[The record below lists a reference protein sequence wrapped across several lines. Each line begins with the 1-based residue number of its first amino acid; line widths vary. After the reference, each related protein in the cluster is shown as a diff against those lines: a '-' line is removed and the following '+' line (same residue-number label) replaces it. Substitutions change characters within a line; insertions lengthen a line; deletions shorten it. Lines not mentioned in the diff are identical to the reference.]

1 MSDLN
6 KWLGSG
12 RLTRDA
18 ELRYTPAGTAVTDVS
33 VCTNRVW
40 SKDGERQEEPTFVD
54 VTVWGKQGEAI
65 AEYLKK
71 GQYVLVEG
79 RLKLDQWES
88 DGAKRSRLRVV
99 ADRIHLAPRSTSPKT
114 TAGNTSASNDAPA
127 DVPVDEEIP
136 F

>member
-6 KWLGSG
+6 KWMGSG

-18 ELRYTPAGTAVTDVS
+18 ELRFTPAGTAVTDVS
-33 VCTNRVW
+33 VCSNRVW
-40 SKDGERQEEPTFVD
+40 SKDGEKQEEACFVD

-71 GQYVLVEG
+71 GQYIMVEG
-79 RLKLDQWES
+79 RLKLDTWET
-88 DGAKRSRLRVV
+88 DGNKRSKLRVV

-114 TAGNTSASNDAPA
+114 SSGSAPA
-127 DVPVDEEIP
+127 ANTNVPADEEIP